1 MRRTKIICTIGPS
14 TDDENV
20 LKQMIMSG
28 MDAARFNFSHSDHK
42 DHLMRFQK
50 LEKIREECSKHIAT
64 ILDTKGPEIRIG
76 TFKEKKVY
84 LEEGSTFTLTTDD
97 IAGDKTRVSISYKDL
112 PKDLKPGNSI
122 LIDDGLIELTVNQ
135 IKDDKDIVCTVMN
148 GGFVSDRK
156 GVNVPD
162 TFLSMPYISEKDRG
176 DIIFGIQTGFD
187 FIAASFVRCADD
199 IIQIRSILE
208 EYNCDTIGIIAKI
221 ENRQGIDNID
231 EILSVSDGVMVARG
245 DMGVEIPMEDV
256 PIIQKKIITKA
267 YNAGKIVITATQ
279 MLDSMINNPRPT
291 RAEVTDVAN
300 AIYECTS
307 AIMLSGE
314 TAMGKY
320 PIKAVQTMVKIA
332 ERTEKDIDY
341 LQRFNEIGVNHRPD
355 ITAAISH
362 AACTTAHDL
371 NAKAII
377 TVSKSGRTARKIS
390 RYRPAC
396 PIIGCSMYSNVCRQ
410 LNLSWGVT
418 PILLKQESDTFTLFD
433 NAVNE
438 VRRKGLAKIG
448 DIVVITSGIPLGIS
462 GTTNMLKVQ
471 YVEPERI

>member
-84 LEEGSTFTLTTDD
+84 LDEGSTFTLTTDD

-135 IKDDKDIVCTVMN
+135 IKDEKDIVCTVMN

>member
-1 MRRTKIICTIGPS
+1 MRKTKIICTVGPS
-14 TDDENV
+14 TDDEKV
-20 LKQMIMSG
+20 LKQMILAG
-28 MDAARFNFSHSDHK
+28 MDAARFNFSHSDYK
-42 DHLMRFQK
+42 EHLQRFQK
-50 LEKIREECSKHIAT
+50 VAKVREECSKHIAT
-64 ILDTKGPEIRIG
+64 ILDTKGPEIRLG
-76 TFKEKKVY
+76 TFKNKKVY
-84 LEEGSTFTLTTDD
+84 LEESSSFTLTTDD
-97 IAGDKTRVSISYKDL
+97 VEGDEKKVSITYKNL
-112 PKDLKPGNSI
+112 PNDIAPGNSI
-122 LIDDGLIELTVNQ
+122 LIDDGLIELKVDQ
-135 IKDDKDIVCTVMN
+135 VKDGKDIICTVLN
-148 GGFVSDRK
+148 GGYVSDRK

-162 TFLSMPYISEKDRG
+162 TFLSMPYISEKDRN

-199 IIQIRSILE
+199 IIQIRQILE
-208 EYNCDTIGIIAKI
+208 EYNCDTINIIAKI
-221 ENRQGIDNID
+221 ENRQGVDNID
-231 EILSVSDGVMVARG
+231 EILNVSDGVMVARG

-256 PIIQKKIITKA
+256 PVIQKKIITKA

-314 TAMGKY
+314 TAAGKY
-320 PIKAVQTMVKIA
+320 PLKAVQTMVKIA
-332 ERTEKDIDY
+332 ERAEADIDY
-341 LQRFNEIGVNHRPD
+341 LQRFHEIGANRRPD

-371 NAKAII
+371 KAAAII
-377 TVSKSGRTARKIS
+377 AVSKSGRTARKIS

-396 PIIGCSMYSNVCRQ
+396 TIIGCSMYSHVCRQ

-418 PILLKQESDTFTLFD
+418 PVLLKEERDTFTLFD
-433 NAVNE
+433 NAVDE
-438 VRRKGLAKIG
+438 ARRKGYAKPG

-471 YVEPERI
+471 YVEE

>member
-1 MRRTKIICTIGPS
+1 MKKTKIICTVGPS
-14 TDDENV
+14 TDDEKV
-20 LKQMIMSG
+20 LKQMILSG
-28 MDAARFNFSHSDHK
+28 MDAARFNFSHSNHK

-50 LEKIREECSKHIAT
+50 VVRVREECSKHIPT

-76 TFKEKKVY
+76 TFKENKVF
-84 LEEGSTFTLTTDD
+84 LQEGQQFTLTTDD
-97 IAGDKTRVSISYKDL
+97 VAGDETRVSINYMDL
-112 PKDLKPGNSI
+112 PRDLEVGNTI
-122 LIDDGLIELTVNQ
+122 LIDDGLIELTVDQ
-135 IKDDKDIVCTVMN
+135 IINDKDIICTVNN
-148 GGFVSDRK
+148 GGYISDRK

-162 TFLSMPYISEKDRG
+162 TFLSMPYISEKDRS

-199 IIQIRSILE
+199 IMQIREILE
-208 EYNCDTIGIIAKI
+208 EYNCDSINIIAKI
-221 ENRQGIDNID
+221 ENRQGVDNID
-231 EILSVSDGVMVARG
+231 EILNVSDGVMVARG

-300 AIYECTS
+300 AIYERTS

-314 TAMGKY
+314 TAAGKY
-320 PIKAVQTMVKIA
+320 PVKAVQTMVKIA
-332 ERTEKDIDY
+332 ERTENDIDY
-341 LQRFNEIGVNHRPD
+341 LQSFSQIGANRRPD
-355 ITAAISH
+355 ITAAITH
-362 AACTTAHDL
+362 AACTAAHDL
-371 NAKAII
+371 KAKAII

-396 PIIGCSMYSNVCRQ
+396 PIIGCSMYSHVCRQ
-410 LNLSWGVT
+410 LNLSWGVH
-418 PILLKQESDTFTLFD
+418 PVLLKEESDTFTLFS
-433 NAVNE
+433 NAVDE
-438 VRRKGLAKIG
+438 VRRHGYASVG
-448 DIVVITSGIPLGIS
+448 DIVVLTSGIPLGIS

-471 YVEPERI
+471 YVEAEQ